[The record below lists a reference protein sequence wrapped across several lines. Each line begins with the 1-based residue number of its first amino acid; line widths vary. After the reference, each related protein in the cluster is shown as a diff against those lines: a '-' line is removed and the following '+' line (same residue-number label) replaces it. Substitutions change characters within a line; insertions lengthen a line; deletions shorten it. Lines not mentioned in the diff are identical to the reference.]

1 MRRIQSSQG
10 QPQNS
15 QNIRYYLQS
24 RNSFNSFE
32 HTYLLFQLSNHFFE
46 FHHPSFLSITRCLG
60 SDTILQFSEIKRRPS
75 NTQAGQRELRQDHID
90 QQLTNLRSA
99 LSSADRLS
107 RRFLFLGCPSVVELF
122 NTSEFITASL
132 STVFDS
138 IFFLQP
144 PFTTL
149 RVMSDYLS
157 FLIAHKLETKF
168 ARIFHHTSKYG
179 VKISKY
185 RTKQPITR

>member
-1 MRRIQSSQG
+1 MVRSTSKIAKHQIALTS
-10 QPQNS
+10 
-15 QNIRYYLQS
+15 LETAT
-24 RNSFNSFE
+24 SFE
-32 HTYLLFQLSNHFFE
+32 YTYLLFQLSNHFFE

-75 NTQAGQRELRQDHID
+75 NTQAGQRELRWDHIY

-138 IFFLQP
+138 IFFHNHPSLQLVSRS
-144 PFTTL
+144 TT
-149 RVMSDYLS
+149 RSTS
-157 FLIAHKLETKF
+157 FLFRLL
-168 ARIFHHTSKYG
+168 TSWKRNLLGYF
-179 VKISKY
+179 IIL
-185 RTKQPITR
+185 PNME